1 MSSPVDNF
9 KPIIPELLGEAAFVY
24 VAKANELARKG
35 YNVISF
41 GVGQPDIPTFQHIV
55 EAGKDALNKR
65 FTGYTETAGIYE
77 LREAISNYL
86 NSRYSSDVRPTEV
99 IVTPGAKGA
108 IFLAI
113 SSYIGPND
121 EVIVP
126 EPSFPAY
133 SEVTKFMGGKPI
145 FVPLKWLGPEK
156 GFSLDL
162 EGIESSITN
171 RTKMIV
177 LNNPHNPT
185 GALFTEQEVVRLY
198 EIAKENKL
206 ILLTDEI
213 YDNFIYD
220 NLKFKSILSEAD
232 WRSNILYI
240 NGFSKTFSMTG
251 WRLGYLVVK
260 EELAQKLTRFAVNIY
275 SCPTSFA
282 QKAAVV
288 ALTGSWSPVKEMVA
302 LFQKRRDL
310 MAKLLS
316 KVPGFKVWP
325 SKGAFYMFP
334 NISEFLEQSGLST
347 EAFVEYLIE
356 KYKVI
361 TLPGAC
367 FPDKAGSKYIRFS
380 FASSFEAI
388 EEGIKRIYDAVSELL
403 KK

>member
-1 MSSPVDNF
+1 
-9 KPIIPELLGEAAFVY
+9 
-24 VAKANELARKG
+24 
-35 YNVISF
+35 
-41 GVGQPDIPTFQHIV
+41 
-55 EAGKDALNKR
+55 
-65 FTGYTETAGIYE
+65 
-77 LREAISNYL
+77 
-86 NSRYSSDVRPTEV
+86 
-99 IVTPGAKGA
+99 
-108 IFLAI
+108 
-113 SSYIGPND
+113 
-121 EVIVP
+121 
-126 EPSFPAY
+126 
-133 SEVTKFMGGKPI
+133 
-145 FVPLKWLGPEK
+145 
-156 GFSLDL
+156 
-162 EGIESSITN
+162 
-171 RTKMIV
+171 
-177 LNNPHNPT
+177 T
-185 GALFTEQEVVRLY
+185 GALFTEQEVVKLY
-198 EIAKENKL
+198 EIAKENNL
-206 ILLTDEI
+206 ILLVDEI

-220 NLKFKSILSEAD
+220 NLEFKSILSEAD

-282 QKAAVV
+282 QKAAVA
-288 ALTGSWSPVKEMVA
+288 ALTGSWTPVKEMVA

-388 EEGIKRIYDAVSELL
+388 EEGIKRIYDAVNELL

>member
-1 MSSPVDNF
+1 MSSPTDNL

-24 VAKANELARKG
+24 VAKANELTKKG

-41 GVGQPDIPTFQHIV
+41 GVGQPDIPTFPHII
-55 EAGKDALNKR
+55 EAGKEALDKR

-86 NSRYSSDVRPTEV
+86 NSRYSTDVKPTEV

-113 SSYIGPND
+113 ASYIDQGD

-133 SEVTKFMGGKPI
+133 PEVTRFIGGKPV
-145 FVPLKWLGPEK
+145 FVPLKWLGSEK
-156 GFSLDL
+156 GFALDI
-162 EGIESSITN
+162 EKIESSITN
-171 RTKMIV
+171 RTKMII

-185 GALFTEQEVVRLY
+185 GALFPEQEVMKLY
-198 EIAKENKL
+198 ELAREHKL
-206 ILLTDEI
+206 IILADEI
-213 YDNFIYD
+213 YDNFVYD
-220 NLKFKSILSEAD
+220 NLKFKGLLSEED
-232 WRSNILYI
+232 WRNYILYI

-251 WRLGYLVVK
+251 WRLGYLVIK
-260 EELAQKLTRFAVNIY
+260 EDLAQKLTRFAVNIY

-282 QKAAVV
+282 QRAAIKAM
-288 ALTGSWSPVKEMVA
+288 TGPWEPVKEMIS

-310 MAKLLS
+310 AAKLLS
-316 KVPGFKVWP
+316 KIPGFEVWP

-334 NISEFLEQSGLST
+334 NISKFLDQARLSV
-347 EAFVEYLIE
+347 EEFVEYLINNHQ
-356 KYKVI
+356 VI
-361 TLPGAC
+361 TLPGTV

-388 EEGIKRIYDAVSELL
+388 EEGVKRINNAVNELL
-403 KK
+403 K

>member
-198 EIAKENKL
+198 EIAKENRL
-206 ILLTDEI
+206 ILLADEI

-302 LFQKRRDL
+302 LFQKRRDF

-388 EEGIKRIYDAVSELL
+388 EEGIKRIYDAASELL

>member
-1 MSSPVDNF
+1 MNSPTDNF

-24 VAKANELARKG
+24 VAKANELIRKG
-35 YNVISF
+35 HKVISF
-41 GVGQPDIPTFQHIV
+41 SIGQPDIPTFQHIV
-55 EAGKDALNKR
+55 DSAKEALDKR

-113 SSYIGPND
+113 SSYIGPGD

-133 SEVTKFMGGKPI
+133 SEVTRFMGGKPI
-145 FVPLKWLGPEK
+145 FVPLKWLGQEK

-162 EGIESSITN
+162 ERIESSITN
-171 RTKMIV
+171 RTKMII

-185 GALFTEQEVVRLY
+185 GALFTEQEVVKLY
-198 EIAKENKL
+198 EIAKENNL
-206 ILLTDEI
+206 ILLADEI

-288 ALTGSWSPVKEMVA
+288 ALTGSWAPVKEMVA

-316 KVPGFKVWP
+316 KVPGFEVWP

-367 FPDKAGSKYIRFS
+367 FPDKAGSTYIRFS

-388 EEGIKRIYDAVSELL
+388 EEGIKRIYSAANELL